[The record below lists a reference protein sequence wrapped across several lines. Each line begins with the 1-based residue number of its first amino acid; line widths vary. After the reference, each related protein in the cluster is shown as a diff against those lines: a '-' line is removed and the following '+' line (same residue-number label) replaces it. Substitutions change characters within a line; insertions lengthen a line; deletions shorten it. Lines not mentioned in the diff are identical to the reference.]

1 VSFNN
6 FLGIVRGDY
15 NILETG
21 SQMLLI
27 NVSNLTADIQQ
38 NQNQMTAVADY
49 EQNLKNKIWDW
60 KRINGGN

>member
-1 VSFNN
+1 MSFNN

-49 EQNLKNKIWDW
+49 EQNFKNKIWDW
-60 KRINGGN
+60 KRINEGN

>member
-6 FLGIVRGDY
+6 FLGIVRVDY

-21 SQMLLI
+21 CPMLLI
-27 NVSNLTADIQQ
+27 NVFNLTADIQQ

-49 EQNLKNKIWDW
+49 EQNFKNKIWDW

>member
-6 FLGIVRGDY
+6 FLGIVRVDY

-21 SQMLLI
+21 CPMLLI
-27 NVSNLTADIQQ
+27 NVFNLTADIQQ

-49 EQNLKNKIWDW
+49 EQNFKDKIWDW